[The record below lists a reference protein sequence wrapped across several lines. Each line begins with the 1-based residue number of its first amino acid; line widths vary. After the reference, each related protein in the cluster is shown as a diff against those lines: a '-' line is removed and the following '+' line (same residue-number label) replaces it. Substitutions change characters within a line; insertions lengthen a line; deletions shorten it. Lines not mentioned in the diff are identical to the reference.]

1 MNLPVVRVNRKAAAR
16 VAAGHP
22 WIFSSDV
29 VDRDGAAR
37 GDVVEVSSGSQSLGV
52 AHYSSTSQ
60 ICLRLLSRK
69 IEAVDAAFFRQ
80 RIQQAAAFRERVVTG
95 TNSFRLVY
103 SEADFLPGLIV
114 DRYGDCLVMQALSQG
129 MDRAQE
135 VIAGVLRELFEPQ
148 GILARNDAPVRA
160 KENLPREVKILDGEV
175 PDVVTLHVNGFT
187 LEAELKTGQK
197 TGVFLDQREN
207 YLAASR
213 YAHGEALDCFTCT
226 GGFALHLASRCERV
240 LAVDSSAAS
249 LAVARRNAALNG
261 VENVE
266 FLEANVFDLL
276 NAPAFAHRRFD
287 TIVLDPPA
295 FAKSRSN
302 LDAAVRAYK
311 EINLR
316 ALRLLHPGGILISC
330 SCSHHL
336 SEAELLGVISD
347 AAADAGRTVRIL
359 ERRMQAQDHPVL
371 LSVPETL
378 YLKCLILEAL

>member
-1 MNLPVVRVNRKAAAR
+1 VNRKGAAR
-16 VAAGHP
+16 AAAGHP

-29 VDRDGAAR
+29 LDRGGAAP
-37 GDVVEVSSGSQSLGV
+37 GDVVEVSSAGQSLGV

-60 ICLRLLSRK
+60 ICLRVLSRK
-69 IEAVDAAFFRQ
+69 VEEVDAAFFRE
-80 RIQQAAAFRERVVTG
+80 RIRQAAAFRERVVTG
-95 TNSFRLVY
+95 TDSHRLVY

-114 DRYGDCLVMQALSQG
+114 DRYGAYLVVQALSQG
-129 MDRAQE
+129 MDREQE
-135 VIAGVLRELFEPQ
+135 RIAAVLRELFQPK
-148 GILARNDAPVRA
+148 GILARNDAPVRV
-160 KENLPREVKILDGEV
+160 KEELPREVKVLDGEV
-175 PDVVTLHVNGFT
+175 PDVVTLRINGFT

-197 TGVFLDQREN
+197 TGIFLDQREN
-207 YLAASR
+207 YLAAAR
-213 YAHGEALDCFTCT
+213 YARGQSLDCFTCT
-226 GGFALHLASRCERV
+226 GGFAIHMASRCERV

-249 LAVARRNAALNG
+249 LAVARRNAALNCI
-261 VENVE
+261 ENID

-287 TIVLDPPA
+287 TVVLDPPA

-302 LDAAVRAYK
+302 LEAAVRAYK

-316 ALRLLHPGGILISC
+316 ALRLLASGGVLVSC

-347 AAADAGRTVRIL
+347 AARDAGRTVRIL

>member
-16 VAAGHP
+16 AAAGHP

-29 VDRDGAAR
+29 TDRGGAAP
-37 GDVVEVSSGSQSLGV
+37 GDVVEVRSGGQPLGV

-69 IEAVDAAFFRQ
+69 AVAVDAAFFAE
-80 RIQQAAAFRERVVTG
+80 RIRQAAALREKLVTG
-95 TNSFRLVY
+95 TDSFRVVY

-114 DRYGDCLVMQALSQG
+114 DRYGDFLVLQALSQG
-129 MDRAQE
+129 MDRAQD
-135 VIAGVLRELFEPQ
+135 VITGVLRELFQPK
-148 GILARNDAPVRA
+148 GVIARNDAPVRA
-160 KENLPREVKILDGEV
+160 KENLPREVKVLHGEA
-175 PDVVTLHVNGFT
+175 PDVVTLHVNGLT

-207 YLAASR
+207 YLAAAR

-226 GGFALHLASRCERV
+226 GGFALHLAPHCERV

-249 LAVARRNAALNG
+249 LAVARRNAALNALA
-261 VENVE
+261 NIE
-266 FLEANVFDLL
+266 FLEANIFDLL

-302 LDAAVRAYK
+302 LDAAIRAYK

-316 ALRLLHPGGILISC
+316 ALRLLNPGGILVSC

-336 SEAELLGVISD
+336 SEAELLGVIAD
-347 AAADAGRTVRIL
+347 AAADAQRTVRIL
-359 ERRMQAQDHPVL
+359 ERRMQAPDHPVL